1 MIRVID
7 KTSRNKKI
15 GVVELAEGR
24 EGISGDEKISFFKK
38 RTKLKKKIMNEVS
51 NKTVYP
57 GDKNAWP

>member
-24 EGISGDEKISFFKK
+24 EGISGDKKNKFF
-38 RTKLKKKIMNEVS
+38 LKK
-51 NKTVYP
+51 NKTEK
-57 GDKNAWP
+57 KNYE